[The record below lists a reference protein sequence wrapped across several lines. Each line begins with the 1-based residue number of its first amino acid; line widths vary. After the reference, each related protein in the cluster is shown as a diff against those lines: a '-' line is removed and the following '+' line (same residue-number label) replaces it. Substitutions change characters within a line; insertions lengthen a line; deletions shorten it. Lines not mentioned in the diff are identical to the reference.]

1 MAYLTNSE
9 QDIKEMLKTIGVD
22 DFEDLIKNIPEALR
36 FRGELNLPAA
46 ESEFGVQQAAASLA
60 AKNEIFTSFLGGGAY
75 DHYIPAVVTDIASR
89 PEFYTSYTPYQPE
102 VSQGTLQTMYEFQS
116 QISALTGMDVTNASM
131 YEAGS
136 ALAEAVLLAV
146 AHTRLKKVL
155 LPETLNWRY
164 KQIIKT
170 YTANLD
176 IELIEIPAVNFVI
189 DTNALLEQFTDD
201 TAAVIVQ
208 HPNYYGFLEDM
219 EAAAELCKNKKA
231 LLIHA
236 YDPISLGLLKTP
248 GAYGADIAV
257 AEGQALGNAQNYGG
271 PYAGLFSVSD
281 KLVRKMPGRLSG
293 VTRDVDGKRGF
304 VLTLQTREQ
313 HIRREKATSNIC
325 TNSGL
330 LTLTAAV
337 YLASLGKK
345 GIQDVA
351 QLCVQKAH
359 YLADKLYQ
367 IDGIEAVSDAPF
379 FKEFTIA
386 LPVPADQVIKKA
398 LQHQIFAGI
407 SLKKVGH
414 PNHLLVAVTEK
425 RTVKEM
431 DAYVSMMKKIIK

>member
-9 QDIKEMLKTIGVD
+9 QDIKEMLKVIGVD
-22 DFEDLIKNIPEALR
+22 GFEDLVKNIPEKLR
-36 FRGELNLPAA
+36 FHGEFNLPAA
-46 ESEFGVQQAAASLA
+46 ESEFGVQRLSASLA
-60 AKNEIFTSFLGGGAY
+60 AKNQLYTSFLGGGAY
-75 DHYIPAVVTDIASR
+75 DHYIPAVVSEIASR

-102 VSQGTLQTMYEFQS
+102 VSQGNLQSMYEFQS
-116 QISALTGMDVTNASM
+116 QICALTEMDITNASM

-155 LPETLNWRY
+155 LPETLNFRY

-170 YTANLD
+170 YTANQD
-176 IELIEIPAVNFVI
+176 IELIEIPSTDFII
-189 DTNALLEQFTDD
+189 DKDALQELFTDD
-201 TAAVIVQ
+201 TAALIVQ

-219 EAAAELCKNKKA
+219 ETAANLCENKKA
-231 LLIHA
+231 LFIHV
-236 YDPISLGLLKTP
+236 YDPISLGVLKTP
-248 GAYGADIAV
+248 GAFGADIAV
-257 AEGQALGNAQNYGG
+257 AEGQALGNAQNFGG
-271 PYAGLFSVSD
+271 PYAGLFSVNN

-293 VTRDVDGKRGF
+293 VTADADGKRGF

-330 LTLTAAV
+330 LTLTASV

-351 QLCVQKAH
+351 QLCLQKAH
-359 YLADKLYQ
+359 YLAEKLYQ
-367 IDGIEAVSDAPF
+367 IDGIQAVSDAPF
-379 FKEFTIA
+379 FKEFTVA
-386 LPVPADQVIKKA
+386 LPLPAEQVIEKA
-398 LQHQIFAGI
+398 LHHRIFAGI
-407 SLKKVGH
+407 SLKKTGH

-425 RTVKEM
+425 RTKDEL
-431 DAYVSMMKKIIK
+431 DAYVSMMNEIIS

>member
-9 QDIKEMLKTIGVD
+9 QDIKEMLKVIGVD
-22 DFEDLIKNIPEALR
+22 DFEDIVKNIPEALR
-36 FRGELNLPAA
+36 FRGELDLPAA
-46 ESEFGVQQAAASLA
+46 ESEFGVQRVGASLA
-60 AKNEIFTSFLGGGAY
+60 AKNQLFTSFLGGGAY
-75 DHYIPAVVTDIASR
+75 DHYIPAVVSEIASR

-102 VSQGTLQTMYEFQS
+102 VSQGNLQSMYEFQS
-116 QISALTGMDVTNASM
+116 QICTLTGMDVTNASM

-146 AHTRLKKVL
+146 SHTRLKKVL
-155 LPETLNWRY
+155 LPETLNYRY

-176 IELIEIPAVNFVI
+176 IELIDIPAADFII
-189 DTNALLEQFTDD
+189 DTNALQEAFTDD
-201 TAAVIVQ
+201 TAALIVQ
-208 HPNYYGFLEDM
+208 HPNYYGFLENM
-219 EAAAELCKNKKA
+219 ETAAALCENKKA
-231 LLIHA
+231 LLIHV
-236 YDPISLGLLKTP
+236 YDPVSLGVLKTP
-248 GAYGADIAV
+248 GAFGADIAV
-257 AEGQALGNAQNYGG
+257 AEGQALGNAQNFGG
-271 PYAGLFSVSD
+271 PYAGLFSVTN

-293 VTRDVDGKRGF
+293 VTTDMDGKRGF

-345 GIQDVA
+345 GIQDAA
-351 QLCVQKAH
+351 QLCTQKAH
-359 YLADKLYQ
+359 YLAEKLFE
-367 IDGIEAVSDAPF
+367 IDGIEPVSDAPF

-386 LPVPADQVIKKA
+386 LPQPAEQVIAKA
-398 LQHQIFAGI
+398 LRYQIFAGI
-407 SLKKVGH
+407 SLKKVGY

-425 RTVKEM
+425 RTKEEM
-431 DAYVSMMKKIIK
+431 DSYLSMIKEIIK